1 VQKIKVG
8 IHSKQCG
15 RGAADARTEAPK
27 APKGMWCGEGVS
39 PSSWGKGCGEEAVP
53 PSPEF
58 FFAFG
63 SQNGEFWC
71 ILGRI
76 FIVELL
82 VYCLCYNI
90 TPVCV
95 TDSDKP
101 NE

>member
-15 RGAADARTEAPK
+15 RGAADARIEAPK
-27 APKGMWCGEGVS
+27 APKGMWCVEGVS
-39 PSSWGKGCGEEAVP
+39 PSSLGKRGVGKRLCPLPGI
-53 PSPEF
+53 

-82 VYCLCYNI
+82 VYRLCYNI

>member
-1 VQKIKVG
+1 MDEALQTRGLRRRRHQKGCGV
-8 IHSKQCG
+8 G
-15 RGAADARTEAPK
+15 RGCPL
-27 APKGMWCGEGVS
+27 PHGE
-39 PSSWGKGCGEEAVP
+39 KGCGEEAVP

-82 VYCLCYNI
+82 VYRLCYNI